1 MFPRILLVNNW
12 KHSIPTST
20 ITKAN
25 QGHELSRAVTSC
37 HELSR
42 AVTSCPGFP
51 VPAADLT
58 VDCFRSSFL
67 NLSRVSWTSQSLPRM
82 ATICHLSTKLASWN
96 SEMCHFSEMNHF
108 KLFEILGKKITWIWG
123 NDGKCLI
130 FAVQG
135 ASQWAAQWL
144 VYPSFWRH
152 RLGRENSRW
161 PVAGWTGHVGHQ
173 VPGKSS
179 NWWSL

>member
-25 QGHELSRAVTSC
+25 QGHELSRAVTNC

-42 AVTSCPGFP
+42 AVPGSP
-51 VPAADLT
+51 SQRQISLWT
-58 VDCFRSSFL
+58 VFA
-67 NLSRVSWTSQSLPRM
+67 VASWTSAGWAELHKACREWQQFVICQQSLLHG
-82 ATICHLSTKLASWN
+82 T
-96 SEMCHFSEMNHF
+96 EMCYFSEMNHF